1 MFKDIF
7 HKDET
12 GIAVWLLEHCLLQ
25 GLGQVWSEAVY
36 GRSKVQGQTC
46 RHCNGIGNRLRA

>member
-36 GRSKVQGQTC
+36 GRVRC
-46 RHCNGIGNRLRA
+46 RVRLADIVTELVTG